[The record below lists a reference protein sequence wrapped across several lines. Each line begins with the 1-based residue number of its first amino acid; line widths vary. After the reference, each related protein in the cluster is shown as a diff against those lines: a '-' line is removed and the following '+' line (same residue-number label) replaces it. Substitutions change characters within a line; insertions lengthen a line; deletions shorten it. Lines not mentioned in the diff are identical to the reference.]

1 MSGEADP
8 EPSAAAE
15 VGLKA
20 YPEVGLRAIF
30 QTKAWAA
37 RTVDRV
43 RSRVMQ
49 EKIESMKAEKY
60 ADRGSTASMIEGNS
74 DYYTAE
80 ALKRR
85 RQLRHHPDVEAAYR
99 KLWVGVLRLSTEL
112 GLHTEASEENRVP
125 RGAYRQFYWKLWLHM
140 GADADDEEEV
150 HEFDETFYE
159 DWCHDVGEGGTEM
172 HFEQFS
178 TAVYELADHW
188 CDSLEPMDYVR
199 FIDSLEGCAHG
210 TPSAPPEAAQHTGLL
225 RRRSSRMS
233 GRLSRRSSKEGSLQ
247 PGTAD
252 GDGEGVRGTADGD
265 GDGASG
271 RAGAMA
277 RATNP
282 PFSG

>member
-1 MSGEADP
+1 MSGEADR
-8 EPSAAAE
+8 EPPAAAE

-43 RSRVMQ
+43 CSRVMQ
-49 EKIESMKAEKY
+49 QKIESQKAEKY

-74 DYYTAE
+74 DYYTTG

-99 KLWVGVLRLSTEL
+99 KLWVGVLKLSTEL

-188 CDSLEPMDYVR
+188 CDSLEPVDYVR

-233 GRLSRRSSKEGSLQ
+233 GR
-247 PGTAD
+247 
-252 GDGEGVRGTADGD
+252 
-265 GDGASG
+265 
-271 RAGAMA
+271 
-277 RATNP
+277 RATRRVGGTQGLVRRRTRRLAR
-282 PFSG
+282 STLALT

>member
-1 MSGEADP
+1 MSGEADR
-8 EPSAAAE
+8 EPPAAAE

-49 EKIESMKAEKY
+49 QKIESQKAEKY

-74 DYYTAE
+74 DYYTTG